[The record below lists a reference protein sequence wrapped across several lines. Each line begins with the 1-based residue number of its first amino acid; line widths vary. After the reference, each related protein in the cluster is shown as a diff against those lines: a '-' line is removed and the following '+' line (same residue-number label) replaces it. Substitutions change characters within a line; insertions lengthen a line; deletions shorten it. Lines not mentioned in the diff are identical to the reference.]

1 MTEVTAEEKIEKA
14 CEEAFE
20 KFQKL
25 GSDEFKEI
33 VSKLEFVLV
42 SYRADGNPVGLYE
55 IAEKSLEILQEY
67 KKLKPRQ
74 VSKKLIE
81 TLEKAIELQHT

>member
-1 MTEVTAEEKIEKA
+1 MTEVTANEKIEKA
-14 CEEAFE
+14 CEEAFA

-25 GSDEFKEI
+25 GNDEFKEI
-33 VSKLEFVLV
+33 ISKLEFVLV

-55 IAEKSLEILQEY
+55 IGKLALTQLKEY
-67 KKLKPRQ
+67 KKVKPRQ

-81 TLEKAIELQHT
+81 TMEKALELQAA

>member
-1 MTEVTAEEKIEKA
+1 MTEITVDERIEKA

-25 GSDEFKEI
+25 GNDEFKEI
-33 VSKLEFVLV
+33 ISKLEFVLV

-55 IAEKSLEILQEY
+55 IGEMALAILKEY
-67 KKLKPRQ
+67 KKSKPRQ

-81 TLEKAIELQHT
+81 SLEKAIELQHA